1 MRRML
6 VIGTA
11 SVCVLVWSAVI
22 IVYLLVSPQTFVA
35 NDHGLASNSDNLL
48 KEKKVSSFFE
58 KTDKSKSL
66 ISKSHTIMGPGPF
79 SNAWT
84 KDLEKDG
91 KLSIDTLLETLDI
104 EE

>member
-1 MRRML
+1 MRKML

-22 IVYLLVSPQTFVA
+22 IVYLLAPPQTFA
-35 NDHGLASNSDNLL
+35 ASDHGLASDSDNLL
-48 KEKKVSSFFE
+48 KEKKSPVFFE
-58 KTDKSKSL
+58 KTDKIENL
-66 ISKSHTIMGPGPF
+66 ISQSETIVGPA
-79 SNAWT
+79 SISKAWT

>member
-1 MRRML
+1 MRKML

-22 IVYLLVSPQTFVA
+22 IVYLLTPPQTFEA
-35 NDHGLASNSDNLL
+35 NDHGLVSNSGGLL

-58 KTDKSKSL
+58 KIDENKKLLSQSETIIGPVN
-66 ISKSHTIMGPGPF
+66 ISK
-79 SNAWT
+79 AWT
-84 KDLEKDG
+84 KDIEKDG